1 MSKFKVPFIVLV
13 VLFLVNALA
22 WKEVYSLNQ
31 PQSLRVV
38 FFDVGQGDSA
48 LIKTHLG
55 HYILIDG
62 GEGSNIL
69 EKMGQE
75 IPFYRKDIDLVVLT
89 HAHADHLGGLIK
101 VLEKYQ
107 VSNILWNGV
116 AGESSLSSKW
126 LREISDRE
134 NIIAQSGQR
143 IKAGDFLIDV
153 LYPFSPLKEND
164 FKDLNLTS
172 VVLRASY
179 KGKSFLFTGDIY
191 QETEKK
197 LIEKEEFCSDKRQ
210 EVKCQG
216 MELESNVL
224 KVAHHGSKTSTS
236 KDFLEKVN
244 PEIAV
249 ISSGLSNRCGHPHK
263 ETLEVL
269 ANYGIRVERTDFSK
283 DIKIVV
289 E

>member
-1 MSKFKVPFIVLV
+1 MSKFKVPFFVLL
-13 VLFLVNALA
+13 VLFLVNVFT
-22 WKEVYSLNQ
+22 WKEVHSLNQ

-116 AGESSLSSKW
+116 VGESSLSSKW

-134 NIIAQSGQR
+134 TIIAQSGQR

-153 LYPFSPLKEND
+153 LYPFYPLKEND

-172 VVLRASY
+172 VVLKASY

-197 LIEKEEFCSDKRQ
+197 LIEKEEFCSDKKQ

-216 MELESNVL
+216 MDLESNVL

-236 KDFLEKVN
+236 KEFLEKVN

-249 ISSGLSNRCGHPHK
+249 ISSGLNNRYGHPHK

-269 ANYGIRVERTDFSK
+269 ANYGIRVERTDFGK